1 MRRRIP
7 HPPSANDTYSIVVI
21 ASLTLSITALWTQG
35 KAGTFLLF
43 NPVHHEWLDHFFKAE
58 TFVGDGWFSIILG
71 LLLILNREKE
81 RGIQVLAGFA
91 ISGLLAQLIKSFVY
105 APRPM
110 ALIPGSTYPYFLPD
124 YTLNAW
130 NSFPSGHTTSAFCFT
145 AILAWSSG
153 SNTFKFWLAIIA
165 LLTGYSRI
173 YLGQHFPDDV
183 ISGALLGLFTAYA
196 IRVFWPALSRSKSR
210 VRT

>member
-1 MRRRIP
+1 MRPRIP
-7 HPPSANDTYSIVVI
+7 QPPSVNDTYSILVI
-21 ASLTLSITALWTQG
+21 VSLTLGIIALWLQG
-35 KAGTFLLF
+35 KVGTFLLF
-43 NPVHHEWLDHFFKAE
+43 NPVHNEWLNHFFKAE
-58 TFVGDGWFSIILG
+58 TFLGDGWFSIILG
-71 LLLILNREKE
+71 VLLILTREKE
-81 RGIQVLAGFA
+81 RGMQVLAGFA
-91 ISGLLAQLIKSFVY
+91 LSGLLAQLIKNFVY

-130 NSFPSGHTTSAFCFT
+130 NSFPSGHTTSVFCFT
-145 AILAWSSG
+145 AIMAWTSS

-165 LLTGYSRI
+165 LLTGYSRV

-196 IRVFWPALSRSKSR
+196 IRVFWPTLSRSQSKAR
-210 VRT
+210 P